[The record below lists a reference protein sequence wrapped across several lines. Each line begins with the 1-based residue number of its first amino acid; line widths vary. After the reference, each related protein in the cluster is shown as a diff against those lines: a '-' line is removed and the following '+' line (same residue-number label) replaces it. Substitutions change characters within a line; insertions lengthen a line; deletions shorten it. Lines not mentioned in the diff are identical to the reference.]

1 MGLMDRDLEKL
12 AMIKHL
18 GSMTPIQAAY
28 IFYAESDIKEIR
40 AKRRFNDLMKMEDF
54 TKIVKRNYDS
64 VTHVLQYCT
73 KKQSEHSLKLLDLHA
88 QIIFEGWRIIAFE
101 NKAFTFETPGNN
113 MEKPVRKIDGK
124 FTIEKDGVVLVIYAE
139 IDDSH
144 KTDARKISDVCN
156 QLHLNC
162 IKRVKNKE
170 PNDYMECFIIVTSTK
185 NRKLVSEPIDEQLY
199 ICRAGVYNKLTKDYT
214 IEARRLGWNF
224 YTQEVIPTAILK
236 MIEDKKAIIEKNKKA
251 AAAKI
256 ALDAEIHTETL
267 QAKRVRVAALNIKNA
282 KIEAQRVADVE
293 AKRIFDV
300 EEKAKE
306 IKSNNEY
313 WENKR
318 KKDEAYKAKRK
329 EEIRL
334 ADIECQNRIDIILEE
349 NRLKKVK
356 KEEEAALKIK
366 EEKQIRRNRPLSVK
380 LKEVSFKIFR
390 GLFKGIWIVL
400 KFVFKFIWKVL
411 VELVDAAT
419 HK

>member
-1 MGLMDRDLEKL
+1 MGLMERDLEKV

-40 AKRRFNDLMKMEDF
+40 AKRRFNDLMKMTDF
-54 TKIVKRNYDS
+54 TKIVKRDYDS

-88 QIIFEGWRIIAFE
+88 QIIYSGWRVIEFE

-113 MEKPVRKIDGK
+113 MEKPCRKIDGK
-124 FTIEKDGVVLVIYAE
+124 FIIEKDGVVLIVYAE

-156 QLHLNC
+156 QLHLNF

-170 PNDYMECFIIVTSTK
+170 PNDFIECFIIATSTK

-199 ICRAGVYNKLTKDYT
+199 ICEANMYNKLTKPYT

-224 YTQEVIPTAILK
+224 YGQEVIPTAILK
-236 MIEDKKAIIEKNKKA
+236 LVEDKKAIIEKDKKA

-256 ALDAEIHTETL
+256 ALDEEIHTETL
-267 QAKRVRVAALNIKNA
+267 QAKRIRVKALNILNA
-282 KIEAQRVADVE
+282 KIEAQKVADVE

-306 IKSNNEY
+306 IKRNNEY
-313 WENKR
+313 WEKKKR
-318 KKDEAYKAKRK
+318 EEEAYKAKRK

-334 ADIECQNRIDIILEE
+334 NDIETSKRIDIILEE
-349 NRLKKVK
+349 RRLKKV
-356 KEEEAALKIK
+356 EEERLIALKIK
-366 EEKQIRRNRPLSVK
+366 KEKQIRRNRPLSVK

-390 GLFKGIWIVL
+390 GLFKGLWIVI

-411 VELVDAAT
+411 VEFMDAAT